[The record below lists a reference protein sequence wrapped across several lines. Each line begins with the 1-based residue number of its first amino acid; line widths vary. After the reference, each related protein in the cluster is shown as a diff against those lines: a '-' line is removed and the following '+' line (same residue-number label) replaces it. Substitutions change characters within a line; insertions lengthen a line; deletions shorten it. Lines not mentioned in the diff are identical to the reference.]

1 MSEQGGGAAPGWYP
15 QGDGRQR
22 YWDGQQ
28 WTEHFSGPSTST
40 GPVGTAPAAPK
51 KRGFGTGCLIATAVA
66 LLLGLGSCIALVAV
80 SGGDKST
87 PSAQSTTTSSVP
99 KSAPSPGAASTSAPA
114 PSSDPGVDPDTIGD
128 EDHPVTITEGQPF
141 TIRGFDY
148 AGGWS
153 VGDPMFGMT
162 IDGLKVTN
170 NRPRKDSAFVEVKF
184 WRGTEVLASIN
195 CTSDDIAPGTTV
207 TLNCITG
214 DKKPTD
220 YDRLTINDMF

>member
-1 MSEQGGGAAPGWYP
+1 MDGALFRAVDF
-15 QGDGRQR
+15 DGTGRDGPRSTQEERFRHRLSDRDRSCIVARTRFLYRIGRRKWRRQV
-22 YWDGQQ
+22 DAI
-28 WTEHFSGPSTST
+28 
-40 GPVGTAPAAPK
+40 GPVHHHKWCPQVGSFPG
-51 KRGFGTGCLIATAVA
+51 RGFHICA
-66 LLLGLGSCIALVAV
+66 
-80 SGGDKST
+80 
-87 PSAQSTTTSSVP
+87 
-99 KSAPSPGAASTSAPA
+99 A

-128 EDHPVTITEGQPF
+128 EDHPVTITEGEPF

-170 NRPRKDSAFVEVKF
+170 NRPKKDSAFVEVKF